1 MNTNEFI
8 SKLPLVSILN
18 TGMDGMVRW
27 CTPSIHPE
35 CPSIHGVYS
44 SDISISYHALGNPSQ
59 GTGIFG
65 EAYRLAAKVYKA
77 DKTLFSVNGSSG
89 SNFIVMR
96 ALKHQLGKMKMLA
109 QRNIHKSA
117 SVAIED
123 YKIDVEFL
131 VPHYDDKY
139 QVFVPSSI
147 DEILGRLKND
157 PEINVVF
164 LTNPTYEGL
173 SLDLPKLVRQIRSIK
188 RKIII
193 FVDEAWG
200 AHLPFSKKLPICA
213 MEAGADICVQSTH
226 KQGSGL
232 QQTSMI
238 HWKNGL
244 IEEKYLL
251 DSYKSL
257 MTTSPSFHLLASLD
271 GARYLFETRGE
282 LIIERLIQISDLFRS
297 RLKEI
302 PGVREVKLDDLSK
315 KYEQVKY
322 LDRSKI
328 LVNIENCG
336 VSGVDMAHFLEKIY
350 KIIVEKYEMNN
361 ILFLNTFQNSEI
373 EVDQTIYA
381 IKEIIKKHG
390 NNKVNK
396 KYFFPSFPVDLR
408 KDISSSD
415 VANFKNIPSK
425 LSNSIGLTAA
435 EDVVPYPP
443 GIPLIVKGEII
454 SKYHVA
460 YLEAIK
466 KTNGLMSVV
475 MNDKNINSILVL
487 KK

>member
-1 MNTNEFI
+1 
-8 SKLPLVSILN
+8 
-18 TGMDGMVRW
+18 MDGMVRW

-44 SDISISYHALGNPSQ
+44 SDISISYHSLGNPSQ

-65 EAYRLAAKVYKA
+65 EAYKLAAKAYKA

-89 SNFIVMR
+89 SNFVVMR

-131 VPHYDDKY
+131 APHYDDKY
-139 QVFVPSSI
+139 QVFVPSQI
-147 DEILGRLKND
+147 GEIIEKLKKD
-157 PEINVVF
+157 TDINVLF

-173 SLDLPKLVRQIRSIK
+173 SLDLPKLVKQVRNLK

-193 FVDEAWG
+193 YIDEAWG
-200 AHLPFSKKLPICA
+200 AHLPFSKLLPVCA
-213 MEAGADICVQSTH
+213 MKAGADICVQSTH

-238 HWKNGL
+238 HWKKGL
-244 IEEKYLL
+244 IDEKYLL

-282 LIIERLIQISDLFRS
+282 LIINRLIQISDLFRF
-297 RLKEI
+297 RLKEVS
-302 PGVREVKLDDLSK
+302 GVREVKLGDLSK

-328 LVNIENCG
+328 LVNVEDCG
-336 VSGVDMAHFLEKIY
+336 VSGVEMAHFLEKDY

-361 ILFLNTFQNSEI
+361 ILFMNTFQNSET
-373 EVDQTIYA
+373 EVNQTILA
-381 IKEIIKKHG
+381 MKEVVKKHG
-390 NNKVNK
+390 KKQNKK
-396 KYFFPSFPVDLR
+396 KYFFPNFPIDLK
-408 KDISSSD
+408 KDVPLSKVAEFKSISL
-415 VANFKNIPSK
+415 K
-425 LSNSIGLTAA
+425 LNHAIGLTAA

-466 KTNGLMSVV
+466 KTKGLMSVV
-475 MNDKNINSILVL
+475 MNDKNINNILVL
-487 KK
+487 KKNLYNKFISL